1 MSDIRGEPGTS
12 QRPIVSF
19 YDPLTWSREFS
30 YEVEAE
36 ILKEAGADLVVP
48 ADEAERDELLPR
60 VDALISSGT
69 TPVDDRVIQ
78 RLERCVV
85 IQCYSVGM
93 DAVDGDSARSA
104 GIRVANVN
112 ASTADVA
119 DHTMALLLAMERQ
132 LPQMFQATG
141 SGEWDLRK
149 LPETREIRRLEGQ
162 TLGIVGA
169 GRIGRAVARRARAF
183 GFSTIAY
190 DIASPNETDPGLE
203 MVGLDEL
210 ISRSD
215 AIALC
220 AALTPESR
228 HVIDASSLRHV
239 KPGAF
244 LVNAARGGLIDESAL
259 AEALDDGRIRMVALD
274 VRDPEPP
281 DPEHDRLSSR
291 NDVIQTPHMAA
302 MSERTRS
309 DVHHLVGHNIVTMLR
324 EAGRLPTRAA
334 S

>member
-1 MSDIRGEPGTS
+1 MS

-19 YDPLTWSREFS
+19 FDPLTWSREFS
-30 YEVEAE
+30 YQVEAE
-36 ILKEAGADLVVP
+36 ILEEAGAELIVP
-48 ADEAERDELLPR
+48 VDEAERDDLLPR
-60 VDALISSGT
+60 IDALVSSGT
-69 TPVDDRVIQ
+69 APVDDAVI
-78 RLERCVV
+78 RKLERCVA

-93 DAVDGDSARSA
+93 DAVDADSARSA

-119 DHTMALLLAMERQ
+119 DHTIALLLAMERQ
-132 LPQMFQATG
+132 LSQMFHATR

-169 GRIGRAVARRARAF
+169 GRIGQAVAVRARAF

-190 DIASPNETDPGLE
+190 DIVSPEKTTPELE
-203 MVGLDEL
+203 MVDLHEL
-210 ISRSD
+210 MSRSD
-215 AIALC
+215 AIAVC
-220 AALTPESR
+220 AALTSESR
-228 HVIDASSLRHV
+228 HVIDADSLRHV

-244 LVNAARGGLIDESAL
+244 IVNAARGGLIDEEAL
-259 AEALDDGRIRMVALD
+259 RDALDDGRIRMAALD

-281 DPEHDRLSSR
+281 DPEHDLLSSR
-291 NDVIQTPHMAA
+291 SDVIQTPHMAA

-309 DVHHLVGHNIVTMLR
+309 DVHHLVGNNIVAMLR
-324 EAGRLPTRAA
+324 EAGRLGTEVT